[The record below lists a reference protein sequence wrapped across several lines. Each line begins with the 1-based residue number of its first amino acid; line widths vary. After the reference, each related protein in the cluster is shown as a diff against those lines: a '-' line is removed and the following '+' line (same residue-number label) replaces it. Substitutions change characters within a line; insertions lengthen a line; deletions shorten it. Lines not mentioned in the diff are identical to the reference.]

1 MSRAPLRTAVR
12 AAPRLALL
20 LAPLFGA
27 PGCIAPS
34 VLDDAQ
40 RLPETTAPAL
50 LDWRPAQAADLHGY
64 WESRAVEG
72 DAAAALRKL
81 YYLFAADGRYTGAA
95 LVASDAGPQFQT
107 LDGRWTLADGV
118 LDLGDG
124 ATAEVQVAPG
134 WLRLLNEGGTLL
146 LERSVLE

>member
-1 MSRAPLRTAVR
+1 MSRASKPTTVR
-12 AAPRLALL
+12 RAPRLALL
-20 LAPLFGA
+20 LAPLLWA

-40 RLPETTAPAL
+40 RLPETTAPAR

-64 WESRAVEG
+64 WESSAVEG
-72 DAAAALRKL
+72 EAAVALRKL
-81 YYLFAADGRYTGAA
+81 YYLFASDGRYTGAA
-95 LVASDAGPQFQT
+95 LVAGDTGPQFQT

-124 ATAEVQVAPG
+124 ATAEAQVAPG
-134 WLRLLNEGGTLL
+134 WLRLVNEGGTLL